1 VREPTGKPTL
11 QNPGRRIYIYLV
23 AVILLALALVYG
35 RTRTA
40 PDLEAPIREI
50 FPAATAI
57 EERQGVYVVYDADRR
72 LIGWAAAGS
81 ASGYGGP
88 MLVLAGVD
96 AGGRVVG
103 ARVVEQRE
111 TPAFWS
117 MVRADGYI
125 GGISGSTY
133 DDVSYDY
140 VKVAGVTGATISSE
154 ALVDSIRA
162 SIVEV
167 AGVAFDVRLPLPHR
181 PFEFG
186 ILEITVLVLILAG
199 IGSQRMKG
207 PTRRRVRWVA
217 QITGLVVIGFW
228 KDSPIALAKL
238 AAMASGFFPDPGVS
252 LALYVLIGGF
262 LITSFIWGRNV
273 YCLYACPFGAAQR
286 CVGVVGGKKLT
297 LPRGVVR
304 FLERLRNLIVFVV
317 LFMAFLTLQ
326 PTLASYEPFSTLF
339 SLRGSTLQW
348 VILFVALV
356 ASLVLRNPWCDYGC
370 PMRTIESA
378 LRDLRRLFGGRTGP
392 VTQD

>member
-1 VREPTGKPTL
+1 LHRPS
-11 QNPGRRIYIYLV
+11 RRIYIYLA
-23 AVILLALALVYG
+23 AVIVLALALVYG

-40 PDLEAPIREI
+40 PDLGPPIREI

-57 EERQGVYVVYDADRR
+57 EEQHGVFFVYGPDQG

-81 ASGYGGP
+81 VSGYGGP
-88 MLVLAGVD
+88 MLVVAGLD
-96 AGGRVVG
+96 TEGTVVG
-103 ARVVEQRE
+103 ARIVEQRE

-117 MVRADGYI
+117 MVRADDYI
-125 GGISGSTY
+125 AGICGSTY
-133 DDVSYDY
+133 DAMSHDY
-140 VKVAGVTGATISSE
+140 VEVAGVTGATISSG

-167 AGVAFDVRLPLPHR
+167 AGTAFDVHLPLPRR

-186 ILEITVLVLILAG
+186 ILEITVLVLILGGVGA
-199 IGSQRMKG
+199 QRLKG
-207 PTRRRVRWVA
+207 PTRRRVRWAA

-238 AAMASGFFPDPGVS
+238 AAMASGFFPDPRVS
-252 LALYVLIGGF
+252 LALYVLIAGF
-262 LITSFIWGRNV
+262 LITSFAWGRNV
-273 YCLYACPFGAAQR
+273 YCLYTCPFGAAQR

-297 LPRGVVR
+297 LPLGVVR

-317 LFMAFLTLQ
+317 LFMALLTLQ

-356 ASLVLRNPWCDYGC
+356 ASLVLRDPWCDYGC
-370 PMRTIESA
+370 PMRTVESA
-378 LRDLRRLFGGRTGP
+378 LRDLRRLFGRRTAP